1 MSNVN
6 RDANAV
12 SSARLREEA
21 RKSWN
26 YFISDEVVYEAELRD
41 AERIKPQEGYV
52 KDYIEGRLW
61 FEVVAL
67 GVGNQELKLVWLVE
81 VCPRELV
88 VATEPNPDF
97 PTDRSDNPMLVF
109 VRQLG
114 EDAEKFEFRPIRSVV
129 RLKPF
134 NIAKRLRRQKAD
146 IVGAKPS
153 KRGLS
158 GCRYAQGETDTPF
171 LPLVQDDTVVG
182 SVLHRK
188 RPSDVVKRSSEITKD
203 IANNQS
209 PSQTD
214 PRIDVDIY
222 EVGAYEE
229 IARVAQKL
237 QLALSADGDF
247 WLARGTT
254 DSSIEATDVYIR
266 PFNLE
271 AGASKRVFRRVQPRQ
286 GMAPLCQ

>member
-1 MSNVN
+1 M
-6 RDANAV
+6 
-12 SSARLREEA
+12 
-21 RKSWN
+21 
-26 YFISDEVVYEAELRD
+26 YEAELRD
-41 AERIKPQEGYV
+41 AERIKSQEGYV

-67 GVGNQELKLVWLVE
+67 GVGNEELKRVWLVE

-114 EDAEKFEFRPIRSVV
+114 EDAEKFEFRPLRSVV
-129 RLKPF
+129 RLKAF
-134 NIAKRLRRQKAD
+134 NDRVRCPRKEMDIRFRESAKEGVFD
-146 IVGAKPS
+146 W
-153 KRGLS
+153 
-158 GCRYAQGETDTPF
+158 RYAQGEEDI
-171 LPLVQDDTVVG
+171 PLLALGQDDALVG
-182 SVLHRK
+182 GVLHGE
-188 RPSDVVKRSSEITKD
+188 RPSDVVERSSEITKD
-203 IANNQS
+203 VANNRS

-214 PRIDVDIY
+214 PRIDVDLMDFGTL
-222 EVGAYEE
+222 EDH
-229 IARVAQKL
+229 ARDVARKL
-237 QLALSADGDF
+237 QFALSADGDF

-266 PFNLE
+266 PLNLE
-271 AGASKRVFRRVQPRQ
+271 EGASKRVFRRVQPRQ